1 MALLLSVL
9 ALAASLYALAGL
21 NRLQKR
27 IADLESPDA
36 VAAARRAGGGG
47 EE

>member
-36 VAAARRAGGGG
+36 AAARRAGGGG